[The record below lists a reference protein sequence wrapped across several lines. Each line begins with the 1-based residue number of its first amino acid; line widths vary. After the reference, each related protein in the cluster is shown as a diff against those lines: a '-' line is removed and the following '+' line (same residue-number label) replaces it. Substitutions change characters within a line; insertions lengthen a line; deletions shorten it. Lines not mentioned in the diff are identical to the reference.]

1 MKMVA
6 RFSTSYAKYLQILKR
21 HFTTGDTKQNQPIRT
36 VNNFCVCRYSDIYAM
51 YMLLLLHEQFFL
63 LFEFSIGDEILHV

>member
-36 VNNFCVCRYSDIYAM
+36 VNNFCVCRYCDIYAM
-51 YMLLLLHEQFFL
+51 YML
-63 LFEFSIGDEILHV
+63 